1 MKRWTKPRG
10 RSSPKQPT
18 CPYVLLSKEHVLL
31 SKEHVLLSKEHVF
44 LSKQHVFLS
53 NVVFANRLIENIHAP
68 FVADLK

>member
-1 MKRWTKPRG
+1 MVWLG
-10 RSSPKQPT
+10 V
-18 CPYVLLSKEHVLL
+18 PY
-31 SKEHVLLSKEHVF
+31 VLLSKEHVF